1 MLCSTLDLESTFDGA
16 VLIGGFYPARLESS

>member
-16 VLIGGFYPARLESS
+16 VLIGGFDPARLGFG